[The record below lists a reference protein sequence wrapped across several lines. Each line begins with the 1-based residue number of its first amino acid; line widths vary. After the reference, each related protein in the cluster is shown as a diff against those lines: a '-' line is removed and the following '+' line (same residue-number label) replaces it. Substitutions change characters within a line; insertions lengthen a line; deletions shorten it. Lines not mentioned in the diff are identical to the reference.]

1 MIYFLV
7 TTCVFDDC
15 TIRKNQYINCI
26 SKLKQ
31 VIRDMNIENYKIIII
46 ENNGLRSTFLNYMDC
61 EVYYTNN
68 NFLKVKNKGYKELKD
83 ILDCIEHYNI
93 NDTDF
98 VVKIT
103 GRYVLKDNSE
113 FMNVIKN
120 IHITKYDSVIKYGA
134 FYKPVN
140 YKMKDC
146 ITGLIGMTCSYI
158 KHIKKPIGDD
168 YPVEWNWA
176 EVTYLMDDNKICIVN
191 NLDIDVCPCSVATYF
206 AV

>member
-7 TTCVFDDC
+7 TTCIFDDC
-15 TIRKNQYINCI
+15 TIRKNQYISCI

-31 VIRDMNIENYKIIII
+31 VIRDMNIENCKIIII

-68 NFLKVKNKGYKELKD
+68 NFLKIQNKGYKELKD

-98 VVKIT
+98 IVKIT

-146 ITGLIGMTCSYI
+146 ITGLIGMTSSYI
-158 KHIKKPIGDD
+158 KQIKKPIGED

-191 NLDIDVCPCSVATYF
+191 NLDINVCPCSVATYF